1 MRRISLLSFKKPVV
15 VVKKD
20 TVKKYM
26 PQHKKDINKAAEN
39 LKGELEAGDTVV
51 LRAVS
56 PQSVHLEIKKPNGK
70 IVTASDT
77 DSRTISALGRKIEQ
91 EDEFYNTLGSV
102 PEDQQKLIDA
112 QYKNDLQ
119 IIQQTPFDHING
131 TVNAY
136 RKAVFK
142 PVLV

>member
-1 MRRISLLSFKKPVV
+1 MRRISLLSLKKQNV

-26 PQHKKDINKAAEN
+26 PQHKKAIDKAAEN
-39 LKGELEAGDTVV
+39 LKDELEQGDTVV
-51 LRAVS
+51 LSAVS
-56 PQSVHLEIKKPNGK
+56 PQSVHLEIKKPDGK

-77 DSRTISALGRKIEQ
+77 DSRTISALGKKIEQ
-91 EDEFYNTLGSV
+91 EDEFYNTLGTV
-102 PEDQQKLIDA
+102 PEEQQKLIDA
-112 QYKNDLQ
+112 QYENSLK
-119 IIQQTPFDHING
+119 IIKTTPFDHING

-142 PVLV
+142 PVSA